1 MAFDRVKALGEYL
14 AQCANLPN
22 FDELLSQQ
30 CGVLAQQIRDGGS
43 LEFAE
48 GAALLALIQQE
59 PHWKESHRHTRVGV
73 VQSKVEKGRGGKPL
87 AGRTPL
93 QDFCW
98 FPVYLT
104 EAEWK
109 IVLDNKATSLP
120 YRTNSVT
127 ERCFRLGLKAPS
139 EETYAMCATVLLL
152 PEQER
157 FGDAVS
163 LRSSYITVKDLV
175 KQCLKAKSE
184 EEGNKFEFLK
194 QLPADPRGL
203 EPERL
208 DAAYGPGVRPP
219 ARLPEGITT
228 ELLQQLKRMIP
239 LRSTNRGLN
248 MPLSKAGM
256 QPMANNLLQPWQ
268 MLQNMWMANM
278 SAWSSFMPGLS
289 GVKRGWSDLAALWA
303 ATNSCRRHEKAG
315 ASFRF
320 LQAQRLYQHLLPHK
334 ASFRFLQ
341 AKRLYQHLLPH
352 RASFRFLQAKRLYQH
367 LLHLKCQN
375 RFPAAF
381 CSKCPAISKEGSD
394 GHSCDGF
401 HSAISKKGCFGNAK
415 LEQALEARAT
425 GKKEEKDAEQKEQTK
440 PKEVSPQPK
449 VAQMKKPAAAGKAAS
464 KKRPAAGAVSSGP
477 VMKRPA
483 TSKQV
488 ASSGTKGPVP
498 PMSTRCGPMAAA
510 SADMSRAAQIRA
522 GGSEGMTARRKKT
535 PRSMACAAKT
545 RRRISRKQ

>member
-59 PHWKESHRHTRVGV
+59 PHWKESHRHTLVGV
-73 VQSKVEKGRGGKPL
+73 VQSKVEEGRGGKPL

-120 YRTNSVT
+120 YRTNIVT

-175 KQCLKAKSE
+175 KQCLKAKGE

-208 DAAYGPGVRPP
+208 DAAYGPGLRPP

-248 MPLSKAGM
+248 IPLSKAGM

-268 MLQNMWMANM
+268 MLQNMWMANV
-278 SAWSSFMPGLS
+278 SAWSGFMPGLS

-303 ATNSCRRHEKAG
+303 ATNFFRRHEKAG
-315 ASFRF
+315 KIYLTCFF
-320 LQAQRLYQHLLPHK
+320 LR
-334 ASFRFLQ
+334 R
-341 AKRLYQHLLPH
+341 
-352 RASFRFLQAKRLYQH
+352 
-367 LLHLKCQN
+367 
-375 RFPAAF
+375 
-381 CSKCPAISKEGSD
+381 
-394 GHSCDGF
+394 
-401 HSAISKKGCFGNAK
+401 
-415 LEQALEARAT
+415 
-425 GKKEEKDAEQKEQTK
+425 
-440 PKEVSPQPK
+440 
-449 VAQMKKPAAAGKAAS
+449 
-464 KKRPAAGAVSSGP
+464 
-477 VMKRPA
+477 
-483 TSKQV
+483 
-488 ASSGTKGPVP
+488 
-498 PMSTRCGPMAAA
+498 TR
-510 SADMSRAAQIRA
+510 
-522 GGSEGMTARRKKT
+522 
-535 PRSMACAAKT
+535 
-545 RRRISRKQ
+545 

>member
-1 MAFDRVKALGEYL
+1 MASGCSCCFGGSVMAFDRVKALGEYL

-30 CGVLAQQIRDGGS
+30 CGVLAQQIRDAGS

-59 PHWKESHRHTRVGV
+59 PHWKESHRHTLVGV
-73 VQSKVEKGRGGKPL
+73 VQSKVEEGRGSKPL

-120 YRTNSVT
+120 YRTNIVT

-184 EEGNKFEFLK
+184 EEGSKFEFLK

-248 MPLSKAGM
+248 IPLSKAGM

-278 SAWSSFMPGLS
+278 SAWSGFMPGLS

-303 ATNSCRRHEKAG
+303 ATNFFRRHEKAG
-315 ASFRF
+315 KIYLTCWAACQPLLTESAHTEPASDSCRPSGFTSTSCHRGPASDSCRRSGF
-320 LQAQRLYQHLLPHK
+320 TSTSCTSSARTDSQRG
-334 ASFRFLQ
+334 
-341 AKRLYQHLLPH
+341 
-352 RASFRFLQAKRLYQH
+352 
-367 LLHLKCQN
+367 C
-375 RFPAAF
+375 
-381 CSKCPAISKEGSD
+381 CSKCSAICKEGSD

-401 HSAISKKGCFGNAK
+401 HSAIPKKGCFGN
-415 LEQALEARAT
+415 
-425 GKKEEKDAEQKEQTK
+425 
-440 PKEVSPQPK
+440 
-449 VAQMKKPAAAGKAAS
+449 
-464 KKRPAAGAVSSGP
+464 
-477 VMKRPA
+477 
-483 TSKQV
+483 
-488 ASSGTKGPVP
+488 
-498 PMSTRCGPMAAA
+498 
-510 SADMSRAAQIRA
+510 
-522 GGSEGMTARRKKT
+522 
-535 PRSMACAAKT
+535 
-545 RRRISRKQ
+545 

>member
-1 MAFDRVKALGEYL
+1 MASGCSCCFGGSVMAFDRVKALGEYL

-30 CGVLAQQIRDGGS
+30 CGVLAQQIRDAGS

-59 PHWKESHRHTRVGV
+59 PHWKESHRHTLVGV
-73 VQSKVEKGRGGKPL
+73 VQSKVEEGRGSKPL

-120 YRTNSVT
+120 YRTNIVT

-184 EEGNKFEFLK
+184 EEGSKFEFLK

-219 ARLPEGITT
+219 ARLPEGPAALPAPPAT
-228 ELLQQLKRMIP
+228 EGQLQILAGEAALPAPPAPQVPEPIP
-239 LRSTNRGLN
+239 
-248 MPLSKAGM
+248 
-256 QPMANNLLQPWQ
+256 
-268 MLQNMWMANM
+268 
-278 SAWSSFMPGLS
+278 S
-289 GVKRGWSDLAALWA
+289 GVAAPNVLPSAKKAVTVIPVMASTQPSPKKAALA
-303 ATNSCRRHEKAG
+303 IKDCAE
-315 ASFRF
+315 
-320 LQAQRLYQHLLPHK
+320 
-334 ASFRFLQ
+334 
-341 AKRLYQHLLPH
+341 AK
-352 RASFRFLQAKRLYQH
+352 
-367 LLHLKCQN
+367 
-375 RFPAAF
+375 
-381 CSKCPAISKEGSD
+381 PAIASKNALES
-394 GHSCDGF
+394 
-401 HSAISKKGCFGNAK
+401 NAK

-425 GKKEEKDAEQKEQTK
+425 GKKEEKDAEQKE
-440 PKEVSPQPK
+440 
-449 VAQMKKPAAAGKAAS
+449 
-464 KKRPAAGAVSSGP
+464 
-477 VMKRPA
+477 
-483 TSKQV
+483 
-488 ASSGTKGPVP
+488 
-498 PMSTRCGPMAAA
+498 
-510 SADMSRAAQIRA
+510 
-522 GGSEGMTARRKKT
+522 
-535 PRSMACAAKT
+535 
-545 RRRISRKQ
+545 